1 MNSAEPSEFY
11 RAMHAYAETAMCLL
25 REACRDRP
33 PVVLHGLDEWRR
45 DPDGVFRLYDR
56 EEPFWVDCLRRHDD
70 RLHALD
76 EYRAVVEVLRT
87 TPYASELLDQLVGSV
102 FARHRIEAS
111 QIADEILWRMA
122 HAGGLGFDE
131 DRFVRVFQDLD
142 ADLRRRQL
150 SFVWLVPLLGMKGPR
165 RSREIDRLCSCRVTR
180 SIFLE
185 AFLHPSPGLWEV

>member
-25 REACRDRP
+25 REACRDGP

-70 RLHALD
+70 QLHALD
-76 EYRAVVEVLRT
+76 QYRTVVETLRT
-87 TPYASELLDQLVGSV
+87 TPHASGLLDQLVGSV
-102 FARHRIEAS
+102 SSQRRIEAS
-111 QIADEILWRMA
+111 QIADQILWRMVRA
-122 HAGGLGFDE
+122 NGLGFDE
-131 DRFVRVFQDLD
+131 DQFVRAFQDLD

-150 SFVWLVPLLGMKGPR
+150 SVVWY
-165 RSREIDRLCSCRVTR
+165 S
-180 SIFLE
+180 F
-185 AFLHPSPGLWEV
+185 ASP